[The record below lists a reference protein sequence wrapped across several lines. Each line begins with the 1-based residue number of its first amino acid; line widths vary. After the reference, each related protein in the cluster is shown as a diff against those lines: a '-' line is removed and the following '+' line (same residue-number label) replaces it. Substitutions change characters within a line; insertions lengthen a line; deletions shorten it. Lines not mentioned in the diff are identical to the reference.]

1 MHGEFQS
8 GGVASIQER
17 GKRKIDS
24 IEVRCASGNAV
35 MLSTAGRHA
44 RYANRAC
51 RLGRQRIQPAVVH
64 SPQICFRHQSH
75 VLRLC

>member
-8 GGVASIQER
+8 GGVASIQEW

-35 MLSTAGRHA
+35 MLSTAGRDA

-51 RLGRQRIQPAVVH
+51 RLAP
-64 SPQICFRHQSH
+64 SPSFSRGHLGNARYFSA
-75 VLRLC
+75 

>member
-8 GGVASIQER
+8 GGVASIQEW

-35 MLSTAGRHA
+35 MLSTAGRDA
-44 RYANRAC
+44 RYANRASSPSFS
-51 RLGRQRIQPAVVH
+51 RGHLGNARYFSA
-64 SPQICFRHQSH
+64 
-75 VLRLC
+75 